1 MTFDEALKIG
11 PIVVGELAREFVRR
25 GDECLESDPTSQVTA
40 CILLALRSDSLLL
53 GMGKL
58 MERPVLDSWDVL
70 ARAFLESSDLLM
82 HFRFDDEGTRKRIGY
97 WYAGK
102 ADSAWKADHNKL
114 EEFFRRLGEGES
126 ELATRWSA
134 MTVFSHPTI
143 FAAQNSAKNVA
154 GWATGFTNTETYD
167 DVMVAKAA
175 DYLTSLSKLIVAST
189 FDLPGWIPLGFDLNR
204 IPTAD
209 QFQQERKAAVGPIH
223 DLNTIITLPKE
234 SYRSAGEKSAKPS
247 KLKKRSSV

>member
-11 PIVVGELAREFVRR
+11 PIVLGELAREFVRR
-25 GDECLESDPTSQVTA
+25 GDECLKADTTSQATA
-40 CILLALRSDSLLL
+40 CILLALRSNSLLL

-82 HFRFDDEGTRKRIGY
+82 HFRFDDEDTRKKIRY

-102 ADSAWKADHNKL
+102 ADNAWKADHRKL
-114 EEFFRRLGEGES
+114 EEFFQRLGEGES
-126 ELATRWSA
+126 ELATRWSV
-134 MTVFSHPTI
+134 MTVFSHPTV

-154 GWATGFTNTETYD
+154 GWVTGIANSETYD

-189 FDLPGWIPLGFDLNR
+189 FDLPGWIQLGFDLSR
-204 IPTAD
+204 IPTAE
-209 QFQQERKAAVGPIH
+209 QFQAESKNAVSPVH
-223 DLNTIITLPKE
+223 AMNANITLPE
-234 SYRSAGEKSAKPS
+234 GSYRSGDAKLTKS
-247 KLKKRSSV
+247 